1 MLVVH
6 TIEELQNALRGKDG
20 IALVPTMGNLHDGH
34 LALMAEAKKH
44 APTVVASIFVNRL
57 QFGPNEDFD
66 TYPRT
71 LQEDLEKLEKQGA
84 VDIVFAPSEKD
95 MYPEKQ
101 TFMVRPDP
109 NLSEILEG
117 FYRPGFFDGVATVVN
132 KLFSIVR
139 PNVAVFGKKDY
150 QQLKI
155 IQSMVKQFG
164 MPLKIIPMELQRN
177 PETGLALSS
186 RNRYLIAEELKEA
199 THLYRTLHG
208 VKSSLEAGAIDITG
222 LENSAVKRLEEAGWK
237 PDYIV
242 VARQKDLLTPTRD
255 DLFNKEPLV
264 ILGAAKIGTTR
275 LIDNVEVFGKLA

>member
-34 LALMAEAKKH
+34 LALMAKAKKH

-117 FYRPGFFDGVATVVN
+117 FYRPGFFEGVATVVN

-164 MPLKIIPMELQRN
+164 MPLKIIPTELQRN

-186 RNRYLIAEELKEA
+186 RNRYLNAEEIKEA
-199 THLYRTLHG
+199 THLYRTLQG

-255 DLFNKEPLV
+255 DLLNKEPLV